1 MECENQLSAINIPMA
16 GKLRTSAVQRGIW
29 VIHSVA
35 DISPAFRAALIPL
48 RPPPPPSRPH
58 LDITTPLHPF
68 LSHRALSLPTDPQW
82 TLHSP
87 HLEFYVTCC
96 LCNLLARILSP
107 PAPAQ
112 NALKGFLCL
121 FDPDPLPIFICSTLI
136 PPPPPTHAH
145 TRQYI
150 GQTI

>member
-1 MECENQLSAINIPMA
+1 MECENQLSALNIPMA

-48 RPPPPPSRPH
+48 HPPPPPSRPH

-96 LCNLLARILSP
+96 LCNLLARIDPHFFKRTDAACTHTLMHENTGC
-107 PAPAQ
+107 AGTRGQ
-112 NALKGFLCL
+112 AL
-121 FDPDPLPIFICSTLI
+121 
-136 PPPPPTHAH
+136 
-145 TRQYI
+145 
-150 GQTI
+150 GQSDRRAES